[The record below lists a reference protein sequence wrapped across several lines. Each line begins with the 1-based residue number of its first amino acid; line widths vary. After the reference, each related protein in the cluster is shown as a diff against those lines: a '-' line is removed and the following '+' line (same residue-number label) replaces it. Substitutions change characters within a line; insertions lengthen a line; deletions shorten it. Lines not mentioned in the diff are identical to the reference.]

1 MAFSFCVGPANL
13 DLELEGYAHTT
24 QALAKAFCE
33 GFPVR
38 TDQDW
43 WHARLVAGPGAS
55 SHRGGKTLALGPVTD
70 QGTLVYPE
78 LSGQPL
84 RHGAPRTILHGIM
97 GLSAHFLRRRGDRL
111 AHAAGRYLPGYGAL
125 VALGLSGAG
134 KSTLTAALG
143 GDELGDEAI
152 ALSSADRSLHAQ
164 ACLVPGERLP
174 TFWDS
179 VPVAALLLPAHE
191 QATSIERVD
200 GYDAHLALA
209 NALIRLRGDDL
220 FDDLD
225 WAHDA
230 LRQTPVLRVGWSL
243 DRSPVDA
250 IKRVLDAAR

>member
-1 MAFSFCVGPANL
+1 M
-13 DLELEGYAHTT
+13 
-24 QALAKAFCE
+24 
-33 GFPVR
+33 
-38 TDQDW
+38 
-43 WHARLVAGPGAS
+43 
-55 SHRGGKTLALGPVTD
+55 
-70 QGTLVYPE
+70 
-78 LSGQPL
+78 
-84 RHGAPRTILHGIM
+84 
-97 GLSAHFLRRRGDRL
+97 
-111 AHAAGRYLPGYGAL
+111 
-125 VALGLSGAG
+125 
-134 KSTLTAALG
+134 
-143 GDELGDEAI
+143 
-152 ALSSADRSLHAQ
+152 LSSGRAVADI
-164 ACLVPGERLP
+164 
-174 TFWDS
+174 WDS